1 MSRTNRNFVI
11 AYVLFVVLPLLGLV
25 GVLKAGRKLAAP
37 ISVDGVWNVQ
47 AEQNASQSLPCK
59 DQDALAALLDQ
70 SFVISQS
77 GSNFTMAVPSTGKPS
92 LTASGTIDGN
102 TLRASLRPALQS
114 AAQSGCE
121 AQEIAIVATL
131 DLKSGTKSLTGAWT
145 INHNSLGFHAW
156 LQPATASYGGH

>member
-11 AYVLFVVLPLLGLV
+11 AYLLFVVLPLLGLV

-37 ISVDGVWNVQ
+37 ISIDGVWSVQ

-59 DQDALAALLDQ
+59 DKDALAALLDQ

-77 GSNFTMAVPSTGKPS
+77 GSNFTMAVPSAGKPS
-92 LTASGTIDGN
+92 LTASGTIEGN
-102 TLRASLRPALQS
+102 TLRASLRPALQGT
-114 AAQSGCE
+114 AQSGCGV
-121 AQEIAIVATL
+121 QEIGLVATL
-131 DLKSGTKSLTGAWT
+131 NTNTGSKSLNGAWT